1 MAVKKQRSADT
12 ASTRATNR
20 MTSPAPK
27 TQAAER
33 AASRTT
39 SRNLARDVKPM
50 SPGPFTFP
58 ARGGSFEIYV
68 VYPKAVEA
76 CPYTVKSTV
85 RWIVTHPRDAQF
97 DAILPPNVG
106 PSREGIVWVQ
116 GAGSPR
122 KHRVLIRQMPAS

>member
-12 ASTRATNR
+12 TPTRATHKTT
-20 MTSPAPK
+20 TSGAK
-27 TQAAER
+27 TKALAR
-33 AASRTT
+33 TPSRTAP
-39 SRNLARDVKPM
+39 RDVARDVKPM

-68 VYPKAVEA
+68 VYPKAAEA

-85 RWIVTHPRDAQF
+85 RWIVTHPRDSQF
-97 DAILPPNVG
+97 DAILPPNAG

-122 KHRVLIRQMPAS
+122 KHKVLIRQMPAG